1 MHEQRG
7 GVQLDWK
14 AKLEC
19 QMFKLEDYDKIE
31 EEANGISSE
40 NHHLWRDVTAT
51 TCMLSKWLNFVL
63 ANNCNFMCCELAS
76 GGD

>member
-19 QMFKLEDYDKIE
+19 QMLKLEDYDKIE

-51 TCMLSKWLNFVL
+51 TYTLS
-63 ANNCNFMCCELAS
+63 
-76 GGD
+76 